1 MQLLITVLIG
11 IVVFAILAFGMKWI
25 CDTFFPEFR
34 PAYWICGV
42 VLLIVLLI
50 AVSQVFGGGAGAQ
63 SFSFPWHRT

>member
-1 MQLLITVLIG
+1 MQLLIAVLIG

-25 CDTFFPEFR
+25 CDTFFPNFK

-50 AVSQVFGGGAGAQ
+50 AVSQLFAGGSGI
-63 SFSFPWHRT
+63 PTLNWRR

>member
-25 CDTFFPEFR
+25 CDTFFPAFR

-50 AVSQVFGGGAGAQ
+50 AVSSLFGGGGAPA
-63 SFSFPWHRT
+63 FELPWRSH